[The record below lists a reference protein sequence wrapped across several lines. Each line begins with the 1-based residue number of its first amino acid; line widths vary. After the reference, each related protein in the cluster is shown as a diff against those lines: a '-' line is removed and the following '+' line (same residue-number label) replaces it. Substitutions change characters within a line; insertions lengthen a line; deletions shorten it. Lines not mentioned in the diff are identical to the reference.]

1 MPRKSATTPHLRAAI
16 LAGAATGMRSTVA
29 VAALISRRASGLPT
43 WLARRPAAVVAPLAV
58 TSELAMDKLPST
70 PSRLEPP
77 GLAGRAA
84 LAALAGAVIA
94 RGTDQPQLLEALVA
108 SAAALASARV
118 CHALRVALSERL
130 PSCAVAAGED
140 RLALA
145 LAAAAAGGDPS

>member
-1 MPRKSATTPHLRAAI
+1 MPRKSTPTPSLTPAM

-29 VAALISRRASGLPT
+29 VAALINRSASGLPT

-58 TSELAMDKLPST
+58 TGELAMDKLPST

-84 LAALAGAVIA
+84 CAALAGAVIA
-94 RGTDQPQLLEALVA
+94 RGTDQPQLLEAFVA

-118 CHALRVALSERL
+118 CHDLRDA
-130 PSCAVAAGED
+130 
-140 RLALA
+140 
-145 LAAAAAGGDPS
+145 